1 MISQTICLIFSS
13 LRGFL
18 FQDIKRKKYKRD
30 YSNYNEEA
38 FINEFSSID
47 WSDLFHG
54 LSDTTEMF
62 DKFYTKVNNVIN
74 SHLPLK
80 PLTRKESKFQTKPWI
95 ITYPVLLL
103 KNVAYPWQTLPK
115 NLSQIL

>member
-1 MISQTICLIFSS
+1 M
-13 LRGFL
+13 RGLL

-30 YSNYNEEA
+30 YTNYNEEA
-38 FINEFSSID
+38 FINEFSSTD

-62 DKFYTKVNNVIN
+62 DTFCTKVNNVIN

-103 KNVAYPWQTLPK
+103 KNVAYPWQTLSK

>member
-1 MISQTICLIFSS
+1 MQTFMNL
-13 LRGFL
+13 
-18 FQDIKRKKYKRD
+18 
-30 YSNYNEEA
+30 
-38 FINEFSSID
+38 NEFSSID

-54 LSDTTEMF
+54 LSDTNEMF

-95 ITYPVLLL
+95 TPGL
-103 KNVAYPWQTLPK
+103 KASIANK
-115 NLSQIL
+115 NRLYRHYLNSNAIETN